1 MHRRHEKRNIPI
13 ELLRALVTVIDTGS
27 FTRAADALD
36 LTQSAVSAQIAR
48 LGQVLGGN
56 IFAKGPGNM
65 TFTDRGSMVLQFARR
80 MIAMNDELLAFA
92 GPNAGPRRFM
102 IGFPAWLGH
111 QRHMEIFARCSA
123 SAPNE
128 HVGFRCDRTERLI
141 GDLDTG
147 SIDVAYLCA
156 AIDPPRDAVARW
168 TEQLVWVKSPRLR
181 LAPGGPIPLVGW
193 PGTTGDRV
201 ALELLQESG
210 MHFFVSFS
218 APDFSA
224 RLSGVVAGLGVM
236 AVPAQAVT
244 PELEIVRE
252 GLPKLPEN
260 KSGIFA
266 RVGLDLRRYAPLLKT
281 LTEVLMPTPEVSAPS
296 LQDHTP
302 AGKPSLLP
310 AEGHE
315 FFSRP

>member
-13 ELLRALVTVIDTGS
+13 ELLRALVTIADSGS

-48 LGQVLGGN
+48 LGQLLGGN
-56 IFAKGPGNM
+56 IFAKGPGHVTLTN
-65 TFTDRGSMVLQFARR
+65 RGAIVLQFARR
-80 MIAMNDELLAFA
+80 LIAINDELLAFA
-92 GPNAGPRRFM
+92 GPNAGPRRLM

-123 SAPNE
+123 SAPDE

-147 SIDVAYLCA
+147 AIDVAYICT
-156 AIDPPRDAVARW
+156 AIGPQRGAIARW
-168 TEQLVWVKSPRLR
+168 TEQRVWVKSPRLK
-181 LAPGGPIPLVGW
+181 LPPGGPIPLIGW
-193 PGTTGDRV
+193 PGTAGDRV
-201 ALELLQESG
+201 AVELLQENG
-210 MHFFVSFS
+210 MHFFVSYS
-218 APDFSA
+218 ATDFSA

-236 AVPAQAVT
+236 AVPAQVVT
-244 PELEIVRE
+244 AEMEIIRE

-266 RVGLDLRRYAPLLKT
+266 RAGLDLRRYAPLLKT
-281 LTEVLMPTPEVSAPS
+281 LTKVLMPATEDVDESANARS
-296 LQDHTP
+296 GSKR
-302 AGKPSLLP
+302 A
-310 AEGHE
+310 
-315 FFSRP
+315 

>member
-13 ELLRALVTVIDTGS
+13 ELLRALVTIVDTGS
-27 FTRAADALD
+27 FTRAADALN

-48 LGQVLGGN
+48 LGQLLGGN
-56 IFAKGPGNM
+56 IFAKGPGKM
-65 TFTDRGSMVLQFARR
+65 LLTDRGAMVLQFARR
-80 MIAMNDELLAFA
+80 SIAINDELLAFA

-102 IGFPAWLGH
+102 IGFPGWLGH
-111 QRHMEIFARCSA
+111 QRRMEIFARCIA

-128 HVGFRCDRTERLI
+128 NVGFRCDRTERLI

-147 SIDVAYLCA
+147 AVDVAYLCS
-156 AIDPPRDAVARW
+156 AIDLSRDAVARW
-168 TEQLVWVKSPRLR
+168 TEQLVWVKSPRLK
-181 LAPGGPIPLVGW
+181 LSPGGRIPLIGW
-193 PGTTGDRV
+193 PGTAGDRV
-201 ALELLQESG
+201 AVELLQQSG

-218 APDFSA
+218 APAYSA

-236 AVPAQAVT
+236 VVPAQVAT
-244 PELEIVRE
+244 AEMEIIRE

-281 LTEVLMPTPEVSAPS
+281 LTDVLVPKPEAGAAGP
-296 LQDHTP
+296 QDHTSERKQTRLR
-302 AGKPSLLP
+302 AKDV
-310 AEGHE
+310 
-315 FFSRP
+315 

>member
-13 ELLRALVTVIDTGS
+13 ELARALVTIVDTGS
-27 FTRAADALD
+27 FTRAADALN
-36 LTQSAVSAQIAR
+36 LTQPAVSAQIAR
-48 LGQVLGGN
+48 LGRLLGGN

-65 TFTDRGSMVLQFARR
+65 ALTDRGAMILQSARR
-80 MIAMNDELLAFA
+80 LIAINDELLALA

-123 SAPNE
+123 SAPSE
-128 HVGFRCDRTERLI
+128 RVGFHCDRTERLI

-147 SIDVAYLCA
+147 AIDVAYLCSA
-156 AIDPPRDAVARW
+156 VDPSRDAIARW
-168 TEQLVWVKSPRLR
+168 TEQLIWVKSPRLK
-181 LAPGGPIPLVGW
+181 LPPGGPIPLIGW
-193 PGTTGDRV
+193 PGTAGDRV
-201 ALELLQESG
+201 GGELLRESG
-210 MHFFVSFS
+210 MRFYVSFS
-218 APDFSA
+218 APDYSA

-236 AVPAQAVT
+236 AVPAQVVT
-244 PELEIVRE
+244 AEMEIIRE

-281 LTEVLMPTPEVSAPS
+281 LTEVLMPKPQVSEPG
-296 LQDHTP
+296 LDDHTS
-302 AGKPSLLP
+302 ARKQIFVP
-310 AEGHE
+310 AEDV
-315 FFSRP
+315 

>member
-1 MHRRHEKRNIPI
+1 MHRRHRKRNIPI
-13 ELLRALVTVIDTGS
+13 ELVRALVTIVDTGS

-36 LTQSAVSAQIAR
+36 LTQPAVSAQIAR
-48 LGQVLGGN
+48 LGELLGGN

-65 TFTDRGSMVLQFARR
+65 TLTDRGAMILQSARR
-80 MIAMNDELLAFA
+80 LIAINDELLALA

-147 SIDVAYLCA
+147 AIDVAYLCST
-156 AIDPPRDAVARW
+156 IDPSRDAVARW
-168 TEQLVWVKSPRLR
+168 TEQLVWVKSPRLK
-181 LAPGGPIPLVGW
+181 LSPGEPIPLIGW
-193 PGTTGDRV
+193 PGTAGDRV
-201 ALELLQESG
+201 GGELLRESG
-210 MHFFVSFS
+210 IHFYVSFS
-218 APDFSA
+218 APDYSA

-236 AVPAQAVT
+236 AVPAQVVT
-244 PELEIVRE
+244 AEMEIIRE

-266 RVGLDLRRYAPLLKT
+266 RVGLDLRRYAPLLTT
-281 LTEVLMPTPEVSAPS
+281 LTKVLMPAPEVSAPG
-296 LQDHTP
+296 LHDQTFARKPRFLP
-302 AGKPSLLP
+302 AGS
-310 AEGHE
+310 A
-315 FFSRP
+315 

>member
-13 ELLRALVTVIDTGS
+13 ELLRALVTIVESGS

-36 LTQSAVSAQIAR
+36 LTQPAVSAQIAR
-48 LGQVLGGN
+48 LGQLLGGN
-56 IFAKGPGNM
+56 IFAKGSGNM
-65 TFTDRGSMVLQFARR
+65 MLTDRGAMILQSARR
-80 MIAMNDELLAFA
+80 LIAINDELLALA

-102 IGFPAWLGH
+102 IGFPVWLGH

-147 SIDVAYLCA
+147 ALDVAYLCST
-156 AIDPPRDAVARW
+156 IGPQRDAVARW
-168 TEQLVWVKSPRLR
+168 TEQLVWVKSPRLK
-181 LAPGGPIPLVGW
+181 LSPGGRIPLIGW
-193 PGTTGDRV
+193 PGTAGDRV
-201 ALELLQESG
+201 AGKLLRESG

-218 APDFSA
+218 APDYSA
-224 RLSGVVAGLGVM
+224 RLSGVIAGLGVM
-236 AVPAQAVT
+236 AVPAQVVT
-244 PELEIVRE
+244 AEMEIIRE

-266 RVGLDLRRYAPLLKT
+266 RVGLDLRQYAPLLKT
-281 LTEVLMPTPEVSAPS
+281 LTEVLMPKPEVGALG
-296 LQDHTP
+296 LQDQTS
-302 AGKPSLLP
+302 ARKQITLP
-310 AEGHE
+310 AEGV
-315 FFSRP
+315 

>member
-1 MHRRHEKRNIPI
+1 MHRRHAKKNVPI
-13 ELLRALVTVIDTGS
+13 ELLRALVTVVDTGS

-65 TFTDRGSMVLQFARR
+65 MLTDRGTMILQFAQR
-80 MIAMNDELLAFA
+80 MLAINDELLAFA
-92 GPNAGPRRFM
+92 GPNAGPRRFV

-128 HVGFRCDRTERLI
+128 HLGFRCDRTERLI
-141 GDLDTG
+141 GDLDAG

-168 TEQLVWVKSPRLR
+168 TEPLLWVKSPRLK
-181 LAPGGPIPLVGW
+181 LSPGGPIPLVSW

-201 ALELLQESG
+201 AVELLQENG

-218 APDFSA
+218 ASDFSA

-236 AVPAQAVT
+236 AVPAQVVT
-244 PELEIVRE
+244 PELEIIRE

-281 LTEVLMPTPEVSAPS
+281 LTEVLRPVPEVSAPG
-296 LQDHTP
+296 LQHHTS
-302 AGKPSLLP
+302 ARKPILLP
-310 AEGHE
+310 AEGV
-315 FFSRP
+315 

>member
-1 MHRRHEKRNIPI
+1 MHRRYAKKNIPI
-13 ELLRALVTVIDTGS
+13 ELLRALVTIVDTGS

-36 LTQSAVSAQIAR
+36 LTQSAVSAQITR

-65 TFTDRGSMVLQFARR
+65 MLTDRGTMILQYARR

-92 GPNAGPRRFM
+92 GPNAAPRRFV

-111 QRHMEIFARCSA
+111 RRHMEIFARCAA

-141 GDLDTG
+141 GDLNTG

-156 AIDPPRDAVARW
+156 GIDPPRVAVARW
-168 TEQLVWVKSPRLR
+168 TEQLVWVKSPRLK
-181 LAPGGPIPLVGW
+181 LSPGGPIPLIGW

-201 ALELLQESG
+201 AVELLQAHG
-210 MHFFVSFS
+210 MNFFLSFS

-224 RLSGVVAGLGVM
+224 RLSGVAAGLGVM
-236 AVPAQAVT
+236 AVPAQLVT

-252 GLPKLPEN
+252 GLPRLPEN

-266 RVGLDLRRYAPLLKT
+266 RVGLDLRRHAPLLKT
-281 LTEVLMPTPEVSAPS
+281 LTEVLMPTPVISAPGLRDRTS
-296 LQDHTP
+296 
-302 AGKPSLLP
+302 ARKPILIP
-310 AEGHE
+310 AEGV
-315 FFSRP
+315 